1 MFNIKKSMTKEVN
14 HKIDNVNDR
23 LVDVEDELEGY
34 EQILND
40 IFDNFRKISKQR
52 ELDREVVLD
61 LVFALATATKVKP
74 ATLSRYID
82 EEKLSAYAKLF
93 DKAQVEKQSKALEI
107 AMQKAKKANK
117 NLDKKA
123 K

>member
-1 MFNIKKSMTKEVN
+1 MFNIKKKITKEVN

-23 LVDVEDELEGY
+23 LIDVEDELEGY

-40 IFDNFRKISKQR
+40 VFDNFRKITKRQ
-52 ELDREVVLD
+52 ELDREMVLD
-61 LVFALATATKVKP
+61 LVFALASATKVKP
-74 ATLSRYID
+74 ATLSRNID
-82 EEKLSAYAKLF
+82 EEKLSNYAKLF

>member
-1 MFNIKKSMTKEVN
+1 MFNIKKKITKEVN

-40 IFDNFRKISKQR
+40 VFDNFRKITKRQ
-52 ELDREVVLD
+52 ELDREMVLD
-61 LVFALATATKVKP
+61 LVFALASATKVKP
-74 ATLSRYID
+74 ATLSRNID
-82 EEKLSAYAKLF
+82 EEKLSNYAKLF
-93 DKAQVEKQSKALEI
+93 DKAQVEKQSKVIEI